1 MLVYQRM
8 TGWWLRYTY
17 PSEKWWSERT
27 SWDDDIP
34 FPTEWKVIKHG
45 PNHQLVNVDLWL
57 TSGKLTVRNSNVL
70 VEQTNKLIFQPW
82 WLPGFQ
88 HLQWIRWF
96 NISSPC
102 LWLGSDWSIPSPHGR
117 VYYYTIGFPTWCGG
131 LTDIPICSMYGI
143 YMYIC

>member
-1 MLVYQRM
+1 MLIYQRM

-17 PSEKWWSERT
+17 PSEKWSERT

-70 VEQTNKLIFQPW
+70 VNQNEQTY
-82 WLPGFQ
+82 LPTPMT
-88 HLQWIRWF
+88 R
-96 NISSPC
+96 
-102 LWLGSDWSIPSPHGR
+102 
-117 VYYYTIGFPTWCGG
+117 
-131 LTDIPICSMYGI
+131 
-143 YMYIC
+143 